1 MQWAIANMAL
11 QQADIGLHVKYL
23 YKLPQTNIGKKH
35 NPIRN
40 CKISLIKSTILI
52 KAQKKI
58 VTYPYYSKDENII
71 KTNKQV

>member
-52 KAQKKI
+52 KAPKK
-58 VTYPYYSKDENII
+58 
-71 KTNKQV
+71 